1 MGRPPLKV
9 KQVPI
14 RLEVKV
20 LDRLKELLPPN
31 GLATFV
37 REAVAE
43 KLARDEKQLELES
56 RNRSINSE
64 ED

>member
-20 LDRLKELLPPN
+20 LARLKELLPPN
-31 GLATFV
+31 GLAKFV
-37 REAVAE
+37 REAVSE
-43 KLARDEKQLELES
+43 KLAREEKQLELES
-56 RNRSINSE
+56 KKRSINTE